1 MTKDKAQGTVPAGE
15 SILSSIVSPA
25 DVARLSPAD
34 LPRLADECRRLILEV
49 VSRNGG
55 HLASSLGVV
64 ELTIA
69 LLHAFPGPDDPVV
82 WDVGHQ
88 AYAHKLLT
96 GRAARFGTLRRKDG
110 LSGFPKRSESAFD
123 PFGTGHS
130 GTSISAALGIARAMK
145 AGGGK
150 GRAIAVIGD
159 GSMTS
164 GEAWEGLNHAGMMKE
179 DIIVV
184 LNDNEMSI
192 SPNVGAMS
200 AYLSKLFTSEFVIRM
215 KKETQKRL
223 NRFPQLLEGARHA
236 EEAVKSLVYPG
247 MVFEELGFEY
257 IGPVDG
263 HRFDRLLEALRS
275 AGHVKGPVL
284 LHVRT
289 VKGKGYPPAE
299 KDPASFH
306 GVGPFDLATGKP
318 LSSGGPVSWTRA
330 FSAALV
336 EAGRKDPRIVA
347 VTAAMPEGT
356 GLDAFAREFPD
367 RFYDV
372 GIAEQHAV
380 TFAAGMA
387 TRGARP
393 VVAIYSTFLQRAYDQ
408 VLHDVCLQG
417 LPVVFA
423 LDRAGLVGEDGPTH
437 HGAFD
442 VSFLRHIPGIALFA
456 PRDERAIGSAL
467 VSALALE
474 APAALRYP
482 RGAGVGAPERP
493 AVVYPPGKGE
503 VLREGRD
510 AALVP
515 AGHMCSAALA
525 AADLLQADGIA
536 AAVID
541 PRTIK
546 PLDEELLAE
555 RARSVGLLVTIE
567 ENALAGGFGGAVLE
581 AFNRRGVEAR
591 VICLGLPDKF
601 TGQATQA
608 ELRSAL
614 GLDAAGIARAVRRA
628 LGR

>member
-1 MTKDKAQGTVPAGE
+1 VKTDKTGE
-15 SILSSIVSPA
+15 TAASAPVLPRISSPA
-25 DVARLSPAD
+25 DVALLAPAD
-34 LPRLADECRRLILEV
+34 LPRLAAECRELVLAV
-49 VSRNGG
+49 TARNGG
-55 HLASSLGVV
+55 HLASNLGVV

-69 LLHAFPGPDDPVV
+69 LHHAFPGSDNPMV

-88 AYAHKLLT
+88 AYTHKLLT
-96 GRAARFGTLRRKDG
+96 GRAARFDTLRRRDG
-110 LSGFPKRSESAFD
+110 LSGFPKRAESPYDSFD
-123 PFGTGHS
+123 TGHS

-145 AGGGK
+145 AGGGR

-223 NRFPQLLEGARHA
+223 TRFPQLLEGARHA

-275 AGHVKGPVL
+275 AGNVRGPVL

-299 KDPASFH
+299 RDPASFH
-306 GVGPFDLATGKP
+306 GVGPFDLASGKP
-318 LSSGGPVSWTRA
+318 LASGGPLSWTRA
-330 FSAALV
+330 FSQALV
-336 EAGRKDPRIVA
+336 EAGKADPRIVA

-356 GLDAFAREFPD
+356 GLDAFARQFPA

-442 VSFLRHIPGIALFA
+442 ISYLRHLPGITLFA
-456 PRDERAIGSAL
+456 PRDERAVASAL
-467 VSALALE
+467 ASALALG

-493 AVVYPPGKGE
+493 TAVYPPGRGE
-503 VLREGRD
+503 VLREGND
-510 AALVP
+510 AVLVP
-515 AGHMCSAALA
+515 VGHMCEAALA
-525 AADLLQADGIA
+525 AAEILHSDGIA
-536 AAVID
+536 AAVVD
-541 PRTIK
+541 PRTVK
-546 PLDEELLAE
+546 PIDEELLAE
-555 RARSVGLLVTIE
+555 RARDTGALVTIE

-591 VICLGLPDKF
+591 VVRLGLPDQF

-608 ELRSAL
+608 ELRASL
-614 GLDAAGIARAVRRA
+614 GLDAAGIALAVRRA